1 MADSDPSNQPENR
14 FSIRSGIAANILAN
28 VLIAVIFFVS
38 VPLFIRYLGVEGYG
52 LVGFFIFAQ
61 SLVTVLDLGLMT
73 MLTREF
79 AVMAGDK
86 NSDSGNSR
94 DLLRT
99 SEVIYWFAAVIA
111 GLIWTASAG
120 FLTWFVNP
128 EGIDSTTLYQCF
140 LLMGATFALQFPVS
154 LYTGVL
160 FGLRRQVAIS
170 AVSVTL
176 AVFRNLGAPVVLHFY
191 SSTPQTFFAW
201 QLIAALLHV
210 PLLAWLVRSA
220 LPRFSGSPRFRT
232 AMLTEKWRLVAGIGL
247 ITLALTILAN
257 QDKFIVARLISLSD
271 FGYYALAAVVA
282 NGLHW
287 LVQPI
292 FKAML
297 PRLSQLAA
305 SSDRGSLSLLYHQ
318 GCQLLTIVVVPV
330 AALWAI
336 FPNELMLLWQRN
348 GTIADN
354 TDVLVTILMT
364 AAILNA
370 IFYMPYALQLAH
382 GSTRL
387 HLAATLGGA
396 FLSIP
401 LTILA
406 AVNYGAVGAAAVSVG
421 INLTMILFVVPAMH
435 QRLLRDEA
443 VAWCLDD
450 VLIPAGA
457 AVLVGAVGRYVFYPT
472 SATATVIQLALI
484 LAAMYVAAVAA
495 SSEARR
501 WIGRRL
507 KDK

>member
-1 MADSDPSNQPENR
+1 MADSHPSNPPERR

-79 AVMAGDK
+79 AVLSGDK
-86 NSDSGNSR
+86 NSDGRNSR

-99 SEVIYWFAAVIA
+99 SEVIYWSAAVVA

-120 FLTWFVNP
+120 LLTWFVNP
-128 EGIDSTTLYQCF
+128 EGIDSTTLYHCF

-160 FGLRRQVAIS
+160 FGLQRQVAIS
-170 AVSVTL
+170 VVSVTL
-176 AVFRNLGAPVVLHFY
+176 AVFRNLGAVAALHFY

-210 PLLAWLVRSA
+210 PVLVWLVRSA
-220 LPRFSGSPRFRT
+220 LPKFSGSPRFRT

-305 SSDRGSLSLLYHQ
+305 RSDRGSLSLLYHQ

-354 TDVLVTILMT
+354 TDGLVTILMT
-364 AAILNA
+364 AAIFNA

-396 FLSIP
+396 VLSIP

-406 AVNYGAVGAAAVSVG
+406 AVNFGAVGAAAVSVV
-421 INLTMILFVVPAMH
+421 INLTMILFVVPALH

-443 VAWCLDD
+443 VAWFLDD
-450 VLIPAGA
+450 VLIPGGA
-457 AVLVGAVGRYVFYPT
+457 AVLVGVVARYVFFPT
-472 SATATVIQLALI
+472 SASGTVIQLALI
-484 LAAMYVAAVAA
+484 LAVMFAAAVAA

-501 WIGRRL
+501 WIGKRL
-507 KDK
+507 RNK